1 MGKQLI
7 RRACQ
12 SAAVT
17 VVAIAGVATAGF
29 AVLAAGTSAASTT
42 AHSRGASISTRVSS
56 LSKIS
61 GKKIAYIEIFLQ
73 APIDLRTNQV
83 FTMAAHDVGWSVT
96 TTDADGNGQT
106 VSAQMQAAVNDNVS
120 AIVTD
125 ADPSLIRS
133 GLIAARAKHIPVI
146 SIGGENTH
154 NLDHLES
161 GVYTESDKALTLPL
175 GKLMCSQIKRGSEVA
190 ILRFDLFASGLIRG
204 NTIEQQAKACG
215 LKVVA
220 QPSTQQ
226 TFSSAEAN
234 TSAILNANPKL
245 AAIVPVYDT
254 FTAGA
259 VQAIKSAHA
268 STKVYSFYADTVNNP
283 LMRANPKIVAGLTD
297 ATTAAGAPYAVD
309 RLLAYFAK
317 GTKIPHSV
325 PKGFYTYKVITPSG
339 LPPAGQNGPE
349 PLADYI
355 KPYLLKW
362 KSEYG
367 IG

>member
-7 RRACQ
+7 RRARRYAGLAAA
-12 SAAVT
+12 SAAAVST
-17 VVAIAGVATAGF
+17 VGF
-29 AVLAAGTSAASTT
+29 AVLGSGTSVAATLS
-42 AHSRGASISTRVSS
+42 HSRPASMSKRSSS

-61 GKKIAYIEIFLQ
+61 GKKIAYVEIFLQ

-83 FTMAAHDVGWSVT
+83 FTMAAHDVGWSVS
-96 TTDADGNGQT
+96 TTDAQGNGQT

-125 ADPSLIRS
+125 ADPSLIRT

-154 NLDHLES
+154 GLDHLES
-161 GVYTESDKALTLPL
+161 GVYTESDKALSLPL

-204 NTIEQQAKACG
+204 NTIEAQAKACG

-245 AAIVPVYDT
+245 AAIIPVYDT

-297 ATTAAGAPYAVD
+297 ATTAEGAVYAVD

-325 PKGFYTYKVITPSG
+325 PSNFYTYKVITPSD

-349 PLADYI
+349 PLSAYI
-355 KPYLLKW
+355 HPYLLKW
-362 KSEYG
+362 KTEYG